1 MNIAYV
7 YEQIKLINYSQE
19 LRYMI
24 HTNNIKK
31 ITSCSLLAF
40 MALGYWTA
48 KTEKSIAS
56 GQTDVT
62 AELMLSIDVSGSVNS
77 DEYNLQMDGY
87 AAAFRDSE
95 VISTIESLP
104 EGLAVGVQ
112 FWATLPAPPEPW
124 QVLKT
129 EQDSIDFAN
138 YLDNLARPGRNTSS
152 FYGWYNHSYYNQ
164 IQSGT
169 NVSGAIAAATESITT
184 NQYNG
189 DVLVIDVSGDGKANG
204 YQFNANNSYDGYCD
218 GGNTCQGVKNAR
230 DAAVSLG
237 ITINGLPI
245 ENSSGSTTIT
255 DYYDAHVKGGIK
267 GFVETA
273 AGFSDFTRA
282 AKDKIYQEVS
292 AALNPK
298 AQDDIITTDEKTVAT
313 YNLIAGDPNNAN
325 AGQDTDPNGDT
336 ITVTKYSINN
346 EEKTVGQ
353 QIEMPSGA
361 LLTVASNGD
370 VTYDPNGK
378 FDNFTEG
385 DTLSSPD
392 MFTYVVSDSSGYT
405 DGATATLNING
416 VADDPV
422 AKDVIAG
429 TDEETPIPSI
439 NVLKDVTDPD
449 SDEFTVTQI
458 DGIDV
463 SSGSVITLTSGAEVT
478 LNSDGTLKYN
488 PKTSES
494 IKRLNLGENKVE
506 IVDFTVSDELGNTD
520 IATLTVTV
528 EGITNTFAD

>member
-1 MNIAYV
+1 
-7 YEQIKLINYSQE
+7 
-19 LRYMI
+19 MI

-124 QVLKT
+124 QMLKT

-138 YLDNLARPGRNTSS
+138 YLDNLARPSRYTSS
-152 FYGWYNHSYYNQ
+152 LYKWYNHDYYSK

-204 YQFNANNSYDGYCD
+204 YQFNANNSYDGYCN

-245 ENSSGSTTIT
+245 ENSSSSTTIT
-255 DYYDAHVKGGIK
+255 NFYDAHVKGGIK

-282 AKDKIYQEVS
+282 AKAKIYQEVS

-298 AQDDIITTDEKTVAT
+298 AEDDIITTDEKTVAT

-336 ITVTKYSINN
+336 LTVTKFYVNGA
-346 EEKTVGQ
+346 EKTVGQ
-353 QIEMPSGA
+353 QLEMPSGA

-370 VTYDPNGK
+370 VTYDPNGL
-378 FDNFTEG
+378 FESFSEG
-385 DTLSSPD
+385 DKLSTPD
-392 MFTYVVSDSSGYT
+392 EFTYVVSDPSGYE

-422 AKDVIAG
+422 AADDAAS
-429 TDEETPIPSI
+429 TDEDNSTDNI
-439 NVLKDVTDPD
+439 NVLANDTDVD
-449 SDEFTVTQI
+449 SSDSELSVTQI

-463 SSGSVITLTSGAEVT
+463 NSGDVITLTSGAEVT
-478 LNSDGTLKYN
+478 LNSDGTLKYD
-488 PKTSES
+488 PTTSDS
-494 IKRLNLGENKVE
+494 IQRLNDGVFE
-506 IVDFTVSDELGNTD
+506 DHTFDYTVSDELGNTD
-520 IATLTVTV
+520 TATVTVTV
-528 EGITNTFAD
+528 EGITDTFAD